1 MFWSNFIYGGL
12 LGNIFEYVCRFWFC
26 MRIIWGIFC
35 MKIFC
40 WKLES
45 FGIFVFLFEIM
56 LLVFD
61 ILFIFIVVD
70 DNKGD
75 GYFIV
80 RGEFCCCFFYFF
92 IFINDVVNVC

>member
-1 MFWSNFIYGGL
+1 
-12 LGNIFEYVCRFWFC
+12 
-26 MRIIWGIFC
+26 

-70 DNKGD
+70 DNQGD

-92 IFINDVVNVC
+92 VFINDVVNVCQFEDDYCLIFYIQFIRVLNIDVMI